1 MKAGVL
7 FPLSSFPS
15 DFGIGDFGKNA
26 YQTIDLLKQNGA
38 DYLQI
43 LPFHPSYQANS
54 PYRAIST
61 YAGDEIYIDLN
72 QLVDMNLLNDVYNIG
87 GFLSNQKDNVYFVP
101 MKREKNCV

>member
-43 LPFHPSYQANS
+43 LQFHPSYQANS
-54 PYRAIST
+54 P
-61 YAGDEIYIDLN
+61 
-72 QLVDMNLLNDVYNIG
+72 
-87 GFLSNQKDNVYFVP
+87 
-101 MKREKNCV
+101 

>member
-72 QLVDMNLLNDVYNIG
+72 QLVDMNLLDEVEL
-87 GFLSNQKDNVYFVP
+87 FLSDSNIVYYDKV
-101 MKREKNCV
+101 REFKHKYL